1 MLSALFFYLYSK
13 HLLQTVT
20 YLLLGLNT
28 IST

>member
-1 MLSALFFYLYSK
+1 MFLPYFYLYSK